1 MHLLNLGIL
10 AHVDAGKT
18 SLTERLLHT
27 AGVIDEIGSVDAGST
42 TTDTLA
48 LERRRGIT
56 IKSAVVSFPL
66 DGVTVNLIDTPGH
79 PDFIAEVERVL
90 GVLDGAVLVV
100 SAVEGVQ
107 AQTRVLMR
115 TLRRLRIPTLIFV
128 NKIDRRGANGS
139 AVLDQMTRRLGVPL
153 VPTGRPASL
162 GTRAARFVPGLG
174 PAAPEVLADHDD
186 ELLAAYLDDGVE
198 AARLHTALAVQ
209 TRRALVHPVYFGSA
223 ITGAGV
229 PDLITGIERLLP
241 TAAGDPAGPLSATV
255 FKVERGP
262 AGEKVAY
269 ARIFSGTLRV
279 RDRVPFGAADG
290 RVVGRAGDGRV
301 PSRGGD
307 GGVSGRAGDGG
318 VPSRGGDGGAPGR
331 GGDGRVSGRSGD
343 GRVPGRAGNGGVR
356 GRGGDGGVPGRAGN
370 GGVPGRSGDAPVP
383 GRGAEGCPEG
393 LGGEGPSEGRGARRR
408 PEGRVT
414 GLSVFECGTDVRRD
428 GAGAGRIVKVWGLG
442 GIRIGD
448 ALGRPAAA
456 YGHHFAPPT
465 LETVVVPGPGTDR
478 RSLHLALTQLAEQ
491 DPLIGVRHD
500 EQRGETSV
508 SLYGEVQKEVVQ
520 ATLAEEY
527 GLDVAFRETTTLCIE
542 RPVGTGQAV
551 EFNKKDPN
559 PFLATVGLRVEP
571 APPGSGVAFRL
582 AVELGS
588 MPYAFFKAVE
598 DTVRE
603 TLGQGLHGWQVPDCT
618 VTMTHSGYSPRQSHA
633 HQGFDKSMS
642 STGYD
647 FRGLTPLVLAEA
659 LRRAGTLVHE
669 PLHRFRL
676 EAPADTLGALL
687 PVLARLGAVPE
698 TTGALGA
705 ACVLEG
711 TVPAARVHELEQR
724 LPGLTR
730 GEGEL
735 ETAFDHY
742 APVTRGTIPERPRTD
757 HNPLNRKQYLLNVMR
772 RVGERTS

>member
-18 SLTERLLHT
+18 SLTERLLYT
-27 AGVIDEIGSVDAGST
+27 AGVIDEVGSVDAGST

-115 TLRRLRIPTLIFV
+115 TLRRLGIPTLIFV
-128 NKIDRRGANGS
+128 NKIDRRGADGD
-139 AVLDQMTRRLGVPL
+139 AVLARMARTLSVPL
-153 VPTGRPASL
+153 IPMGRPAAL
-162 GTRAARFVPGLG
+162 GTPAARFVPGLG
-174 PAAPEVLADHDD
+174 PAAPDVLADHDD
-186 ELLAAYLDDGVE
+186 DLLAAYLDGAVSD
-198 AARLHTALAVQ
+198 ARLHTALTAQ
-209 TRRALVHPVYFGSA
+209 SRRALVHPVYFGSA
-223 ITGAGV
+223 VTGAGV
-229 PDLITGIERLLP
+229 PELTGGIERLLP
-241 TAAGDPAGPLSATV
+241 AAGGDPDGPLSSTV

-279 RDRVPFGAADG
+279 RDRIPF
-290 RVVGRAGDGRV
+290 GDGRTKGYGT
-301 PSRGGD
+301 RT
-307 GGVSGRAGDGG
+307 
-318 VPSRGGDGGAPGR
+318 
-331 GGDGRVSGRSGD
+331 
-343 GRVPGRAGNGGVR
+343 
-356 GRGGDGGVPGRAGN
+356 
-370 GGVPGRSGDAPVP
+370 
-383 GRGAEGCPEG
+383 
-393 LGGEGPSEGRGARRR
+393 R

-414 GLSVFECGTDVRRD
+414 GISVFERAADVRRD
-428 GAGAGRIVKVWGLG
+428 SAGAGRIAKVWGLG
-442 GIRIGD
+442 EVRIGD
-448 ALGRPAAA
+448 ALGRPGTA

-465 LETVVVPGPGTDR
+465 LETVVAPGPGADR

-500 EQRGETSV
+500 ELRGETSV
-508 SLYGEVQKEVVQ
+508 SLYGEVQKQVIQ

-527 GLDVAFRETTTLCIE
+527 GLDVTFRRTTTLCIE
-542 RPVGTGQAV
+542 RPAGTGHAV
-551 EFNKKDPN
+551 EFNKKDAN

-571 APPGSGVAFRL
+571 APPGAGVEFRL
-582 AVELGS
+582 EVELGS

-603 TLGQGLHGWQVPDCT
+603 TLGQGLHGWQIPDCT
-618 VTMTHSGYSPRQSHA
+618 VTMTHCGYSPRQSHA

-647 FRGLTPLVLAEA
+647 FRGLTPLVLTEA

-669 PLHRFRL
+669 PVHRFRL
-676 EAPADTLGALL
+676 QAPADTLGALL

-698 TTGALGA
+698 STGALGA
-705 ACVLEG
+705 SCELQG
-711 TVPAARVHELEQR
+711 TVPAARAHELEQR
-724 LPGLTR
+724 VPGLTR

-735 ETAFDHY
+735 ETSFDHY
-742 APVTRGTIPERPRTD
+742 APVTRGTVPRRPRTD
-757 HNPLNRKQYLLNVMR
+757 HNPLNRKEYLLNVKR
-772 RVGERTS
+772 RKGE